1 MDNNPYAPPSA
12 ELDSSEV
19 EKNLIANGRTV
30 GIGRGANWL
39 GTGWEMFTQSA
50 GAWIGLIVIW
60 IVLLAISSLIPLVSL
75 FSMVL
80 SVLLTGGLMIACH
93 NQRREGSLNI
103 GGLFAG
109 FSEHFVP
116 LLLLGLLSMLLY
128 FLAIIP
134 LLLAIVIGVIG
145 GLDTYNAPLLV
156 ELFNALNSGDF
167 ADPNFFIFSMV
178 LGVLVSMAVLVPVM
192 AALWFAP
199 ALVVI
204 SKCSPVEALKRSFF
218 GCLRNFLPFLL
229 WGLLVTVLLILGMIP
244 IGLGLLVVGP
254 MVCASTYAA
263 FRDIYYAD

>member
-12 ELDSSEV
+12 ELDTGPDETEGSFTP
-19 EKNLIANGRTV
+19 NGRTV
-30 GIGRGANWL
+30 GIGRASSWIGS
-39 GTGWEMFTQSA
+39 GWQMFTQSA
-50 GAWIGLIVIW
+50 GAWIGMIVIW
-60 IVLLAISSLIPLVSL
+60 IVLIMITSLIPLVNIFNMIL
-75 FSMVL
+75 GT
-80 SVLLTGGLMIACH
+80 LLTGGLMIACH

-103 GGLFAG
+103 GDLFAG

-128 FLAIIP
+128 FLAMIP
-134 LLLAIVIGVIG
+134 MFITLGGAFFAMLAGGGSEIDPALIGIPFLLG
-145 GLDTYNAPLLV
+145 
-156 ELFNALNSGDF
+156 
-167 ADPNFFIFSMV
+167 M
-178 LGVLVSMAVLVPVM
+178 LVSMALLVPVM

-229 WGLLVTVLLILGMIP
+229 WGLLVAVLLILGMIP
-244 IGLGLLVVGP
+244 IGLGLLVVLP
-254 MVCASTYAA
+254 MTWASTYAA